1 MRDESSSPPERRDIG
16 GSLAGATLTTARMD
30 VDYSPVALMPDVK
43 VIKVGGQSM
52 LDRGR
57 AAIFPL
63 LDELVPLKDKY
74 QLLLCCGGGTRVR
87 HTVSV
92 ALDLGLPTGG
102 VAQLVGAME

>member
-1 MRDESSSPPERRDIG
+1 MSAPSSTAERPMPEQTHTPERRDIG
-16 GSLAGATLTTARMD
+16 GTLAGATLTTAAID
-30 VDYSPVALMPDVK
+30 GIEYSPVALMPDVK

-74 QLLLCCGGGTRVR
+74 QLLLCCGGGTRAR
-87 HTVSV
+87 HIYSV
-92 ALDLGLPTGG
+92 AS
-102 VAQLVGAME
+102 